1 MDMCQH
7 GSMRAGNA
15 GIAEGLGLAVALS
28 CNGRNLSNDL
38 MRII

>member
-1 MDMCQH
+1 MDMRQH
-7 GSMRAGNA
+7 GSTSAGNA
-15 GIAEGLGLAVALS
+15 GIAEGPGLAVALS